1 MERTEDEILVQAG
14 TTVILGGEQYEIPP
28 LVIRAS
34 REWRRKVIALIAPLP
49 DMVKVTMDTPEEFGD
64 VLERMLITM
73 PEQVLDL
80 FFEYAKELNKEEIE
94 GKATDAEMAIAFQ
107 EVIKVAFPLAESL
120 PTVMKR
126 LSQ

>member
-14 TTVILGGEQYEIPP
+14 TTVILGGVQYEVPP
-28 LVIRAS
+28 LVIRES

-49 DMVKVTMDTPEEFGD
+49 DMVKVTTDNPDDFGA
-64 VLERMLITM
+64 VLEKMLVTM
-73 PEQVLDL
+73 PDQVVEL
-80 FFEYAKELNKEEIE
+80 FFDYAKKLDREEIE
-94 GKATDAEMAIAFQ
+94 GKATDAELAIAFQ

-120 PTVMKR
+120 PKVMAR